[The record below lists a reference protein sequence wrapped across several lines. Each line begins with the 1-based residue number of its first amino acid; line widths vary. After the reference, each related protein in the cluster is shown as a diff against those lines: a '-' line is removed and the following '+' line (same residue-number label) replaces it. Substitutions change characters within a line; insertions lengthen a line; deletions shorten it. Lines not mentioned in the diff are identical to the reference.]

1 MGQAEVL
8 QQAYEVSAQWFDQVT
23 LSPLGD
29 GHIHHTFLLT
39 STQHQAQHHRLY
51 VLQRVSEHVFPD
63 PHLVQHQTQRITEHL
78 LNDPAFSSRYRVP
91 RLQATKTGEFYH
103 VAESG
108 FWRLWQYLEN
118 TQVVESF
125 ANQTQVAST
134 ARAFA
139 DYQRVLADLP
149 GQPLVETIEGFLQL
163 DFYLQQFLQVA
174 VKAPKDLMPAVAHLQ
189 NQGSGF
195 SEFNA
200 HVHADCKVNNLLF
213 NAQGTYVTAVIDLDT
228 TMYGHWAWDF
238 GDLMRSIAFSRGRVD
253 LSDYEHAA
261 TGFLQGL
268 QKPVTEQVVQEM
280 VQVPGHIAGMLGL
293 RFLTDHLMGDVYFR
307 VSESGQNLQ
316 RARAQF
322 ALMQQFGENH
332 ERMQGIVK
340 GLGDQSAKQ
349 RKQIVDQI
357 F

>member
-1 MGQAEVL
+1 MIQVEVL
-8 QQAYEVSAQWFDQVT
+8 QHAYEVSAQWFDQVT
-23 LSPLGD
+23 LAPLGN

-39 STQHQAQHHRLY
+39 TAQHQEQF
-51 VLQRVSEHVFPD
+51 VLQRVSENVFPD
-63 PHLVQHQTQRITEHL
+63 PHLVQRQTQRITEHL
-78 LNDPAFSSRYRVP
+78 SNNDGFSNRYRVP
-91 RLQATKTGEFYH
+91 KLQPSKTGEFHH

-108 FWRLWQYLEN
+108 FWRLWQYFAN

-125 ANQTQVAST
+125 EYPTQIALT

-149 GQPLVETIEGFLQL
+149 GQPLSETIEGFLQL
-163 DFYLQQFLQVA
+163 DFYLQQFSQVA
-174 VKAPKDLMPAVAHLQ
+174 KDAPKDLMNAVAHLQ
-189 NQGSGF
+189 NQESGF

-213 NAQGTYVTAVIDLDT
+213 NAQGTRVAAVIDLDT

-238 GDLMRSIAFSRGRVD
+238 GDLMRSIAFSRGRADRV
-253 LSDYEHAA
+253 DYENAA
-261 TGFLQGL
+261 EGFLLGL
-268 QKPVTEQVVQEM
+268 QKPVTEQTVQDM

-293 RFLTDHLMGDVYFR
+293 RFLTDHLVGDVYFR

-322 ALMQQFGENH
+322 ALMEQFNDMAQAMEAVVKNLGE
-332 ERMQGIVK
+332 Q
-340 GLGDQSAKQ
+340 LPS
-349 RKQIVDQI
+349 
-357 F
+357 

>member
-1 MGQAEVL
+1 MSQIEVL
-8 QQAYEVSAQWFDQVT
+8 QRAYEVSAQWFDQVT
-23 LSPLGD
+23 LAPLGN

-39 STQHQAQHHRLY
+39 TAQHQEQF
-51 VLQRVSEHVFPD
+51 VLQRVSENVFRD
-63 PHLVQHQTQRITEHL
+63 PHLVQRQTQRITKHL
-78 LNDPAFSSRYRVP
+78 LNNAGFSNRYRVP
-91 RLQATKTGEFYH
+91 KLQPSKTGEFHH
-103 VAESG
+103 VGETG
-108 FWRLWQYLEN
+108 FWRLWRYLAN

-125 ANQTQVAST
+125 EHPAQIALT

-149 GQPLVETIEGFLQL
+149 GQPLAETIEGFLQL
-163 DFYLQQFLQVA
+163 DFYLQQFSQVA
-174 VKAPKDLMPAVAHLQ
+174 KGAPKDLMNAVAHLQ
-189 NQGSGF
+189 NQESGF

-213 NAQGTYVTAVIDLDT
+213 NAQGTQVAAVIDLDT

-238 GDLMRSIAFSRGRVD
+238 GDLMRSIAFSRGEVD
-253 LSDYEHAA
+253 LGDYRNAA
-261 TGFLQGL
+261 EGFLQGL
-268 QKPVTEQVVQEM
+268 QKPVTEQTVQEM

-322 ALMQQFGENH
+322 ALMQQFDANH
-332 ERMQGIVK
+332 EHMEGLVK
-340 GLGDQSAKQ
+340 NIAQDLGNPLAQ
-349 RKQIVDQI
+349 RSE
-357 F
+357 

>member
-1 MGQAEVL
+1 MSQIEVL
-8 QQAYEVSAQWFDQVT
+8 QRAYEVSAQWFDQVT
-23 LSPLGD
+23 LAPLGN

-39 STQHQAQHHRLY
+39 TAQHQEQF
-51 VLQRVSEHVFPD
+51 VLQRVSENVFPD
-63 PHLVQHQTQRITEHL
+63 PHLVQRQTQRITKHL
-78 LNDPAFSSRYRVP
+78 LNNAGFSNHYRVP
-91 RLQATKTGEFYH
+91 KLQPSKTGEFHH
-103 VAESG
+103 VGESG
-108 FWRLWQYLEN
+108 YWRLWQYLAN

-125 ANQTQVAST
+125 QHPTQIALT

-149 GQPLVETIEGFLQL
+149 GQPLAETIEGFLQL
-163 DFYLQQFLQVA
+163 DFYLQQFSQVA
-174 VKAPKDLMPAVAHLQ
+174 KDAPKDLMNAVAHLQ
-189 NQGSGF
+189 SQESGF

-213 NAQGTYVTAVIDLDT
+213 NAQGTQVAAVIDLDT

-238 GDLMRSIAFSRGRVD
+238 GDLMRSIAFSRGEVN
-253 LSDYEHAA
+253 LGDYRNAA
-261 TGFLQGL
+261 EGFLQGL
-268 QKPVTEQVVQEM
+268 QKPVTEQTVQEM

-322 ALMQQFGENH
+322 ALMQQFDANH
-332 ERMQGIVK
+332 EHMEGLVK
-340 GLGDQSAKQ
+340 NIAQDLGNPLAQ
-349 RKQIVDQI
+349 RSE
-357 F
+357 

>member
-1 MGQAEVL
+1 MSQIEVL
-8 QQAYEVSAQWFDQVT
+8 QRAYEVSAQWFDQVT
-23 LSPLGD
+23 LAPLGN

-39 STQHQAQHHRLY
+39 TAQHQEQF
-51 VLQRVSEHVFPD
+51 VLQCVSENVFRD
-63 PHLVQHQTQRITEHL
+63 PHLVQRQTQRITKHL
-78 LNDPAFSSRYRVP
+78 LNNAGFSNRYRVP
-91 RLQATKTGEFYH
+91 KLQPSKTGEFHH
-103 VAESG
+103 VGESG
-108 FWRLWQYLEN
+108 FWRLWQYLAN

-125 ANQTQVAST
+125 EHPAQIALT

-149 GQPLVETIEGFLQL
+149 GQPLAETIEGFLQL
-163 DFYLQQFLQVA
+163 DFYLQQFSQVA
-174 VKAPKDLMPAVAHLQ
+174 KDAPKDLMTAVAHLQ
-189 NQGSGF
+189 NQESGF

-213 NAQGTYVTAVIDLDT
+213 NAQGTQVAAVIDLDT

-238 GDLMRSIAFSRGRVD
+238 GDLMRSIAFSRGEVD
-253 LSDYEHAA
+253 LGDYRNAA
-261 TGFLQGL
+261 EGFLQGL
-268 QKPVTEQVVQEM
+268 QKPVTEQTVQEM

-322 ALMQQFGENH
+322 ALMQQFDANH
-332 ERMQGIVK
+332 EHMEGLVK
-340 GLGDQSAKQ
+340 NIAQDLGNPLAQ
-349 RKQIVDQI
+349 RSE
-357 F
+357 